1 MAISG
6 VHKGQNRAPYPLE
19 PELCG
24 YLESNP
30 GPLQN
35 QQVLLNTEL
44 SLQSLSVSLWFK
56 IMYGVIL
63 FKEYTLHAEHI
74 VNLYV
79 FLQARTTMHNL
90 MNLLFSPLFVGLGVL
105 PACACAPCACSTH
118 RDQKKAPNS
127 LELEL
132 IVMYDLVGAGNQTQ
146 VLWEISHCSNHWVI
160 SSDPCLLEKVS
171 AMLILAGIKLVIL
184 L

>member
-1 MAISG
+1 MCPMTISG
-6 VHKGQNRAPYPLE
+6 VHKGQNRAPYPLV

-79 FLQARTTMHNL
+79 FLQARTTMHN
-90 MNLLFSPLFVGLGVL
+90 FEFTFFPPFCGFGCF
-105 PACACAPCACSTH
+105 ACMCLCTMCMPYSQRPEEGTRFRGTVH
-118 RDQKKAPNS
+118 
-127 LELEL
+127 
-132 IVMYDLVGAGNQTQ
+132 DLVGARNQTQ
-146 VLWEISHCSNHWVI
+146 VLW
-160 SSDPCLLEKVS
+160 
-171 AMLILAGIKLVIL
+171 
-184 L
+184 

>member
-24 YLESNP
+24 YWESNP

-56 IMYGVIL
+56 IMYGVML

-118 RDQKKAPNS
+118 RDQERASDS
-127 LELEL
+127 LEL
-132 IVMYDLVGAGNQTQ
+132 
-146 VLWEISHCSNHWVI
+146 S
-160 SSDPCLLEKVS
+160 
-171 AMLILAGIKLVIL
+171 
-184 L
+184 

>member
-1 MAISG
+1 MSG
-6 VHKGQNRAPYPLE
+6 VHRGQKSITSLGARAVWILE
-19 PELCG
+19 VEPR
-24 YLESNP
+24 SFAK
-30 GPLQN
+30 
-35 QQVLLNTEL
+35 QQVFLNIEL
-44 SLQSLSVSLWFK
+44 SLQSLILWFK
-56 IMYGVIL
+56 IMYAVAL
-63 FKEYTLHAEHI
+63 FKKYTLHAEHI

-146 VLWEISHCSNHWVI
+146 VLWEISHCSNH
-160 SSDPCLLEKVS
+160 
-171 AMLILAGIKLVIL
+171 
-184 L
+184 

>member
-24 YLESNP
+24 YWESNP

-35 QQVLLNTEL
+35 QQMLLNTEL

-56 IMYGVIL
+56 IMYGVML

-105 PACACAPCACSTH
+105 PACACAPCACCTH
-118 RDQKKAPNS
+118 RDQKRAPDS
-127 LELEL
+127 EELCMTLWVLGTKPRSSGKSAGALTTES
-132 IVMYDLVGAGNQTQ
+132 YPQTLVF
-146 VLWEISHCSNHWVI
+146 
-160 SSDPCLLEKVS
+160 
-171 AMLILAGIKLVIL
+171 
-184 L
+184 

>member
-1 MAISG
+1 MCPMAISG

-24 YLESNP
+24 YWESNP

-79 FLQARTTMHNL
+79 FLQARTTMHNFEFTFFPPFCGFGCFACMCL
-90 MNLLFSPLFVGLGVL
+90 CTMCMQCPQRPEEDTRFPGTGV
-105 PACACAPCACSTH
+105 
-118 RDQKKAPNS
+118 NS
-127 LELEL
+127 Y
-132 IVMYDLVGAGNQTQ
+132 V
-146 VLWEISHCSNHWVI
+146 
-160 SSDPCLLEKVS
+160 
-171 AMLILAGIKLVIL
+171 
-184 L
+184 